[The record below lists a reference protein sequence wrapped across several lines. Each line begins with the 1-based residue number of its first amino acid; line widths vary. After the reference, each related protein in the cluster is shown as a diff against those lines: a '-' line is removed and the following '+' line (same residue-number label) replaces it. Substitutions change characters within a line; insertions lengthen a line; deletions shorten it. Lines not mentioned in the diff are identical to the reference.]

1 VGTLQTNGI
10 MEEAIGDIVV
20 GVLEIG
26 AEAAPG
32 EGKKGCGCLVLS
44 IIVAACILAGYFYF
58 KS

>member
-1 VGTLQTNGI
+1 